1 MPPAP
6 LKAAHQEHSQ
16 VGIRACH
23 ILHSGLPH
31 RPTEFS

>member
-16 VGIRACH
+16 VGIKDVP
-23 ILHSGLPH
+23 HSAQRGLTQAH
-31 RPTEFS
+31 